1 MMEDSL
7 AEERYTVRKRWRLV
21 TVLLLTAVGI
31 LTLLAACGPDLS
43 NPPRLATATAQQ
55 ASAPTDTPEPVN
67 LPAPTATGEAAE
79 TAGGAASTAPATA
92 ENPTVTLWV
101 NKTSPQYEAALEE
114 MIAAFSA
121 EHEIHVELVTMA
133 PDQFPDLVQT
143 AAVSPTYPLP
153 DVMVLP
159 LEYSVGW
166 AEQGILDS
174 AAAQAIV
181 EELDPATFDRSALE
195 LVTVGG
201 QAVAVPSDGWQQLLI
216 YRSDW
221 FGERELEP
229 PIDYNTILTAAA
241 VISDRANL
249 IYSFNMPTE
258 SSLRA
263 TTRRFEQMAIANGCQ
278 LIDDKGEV
286 LILQP
291 ECQEALE
298 FYRFLC
304 NTYCPPGVQT
314 EVSALNAYLEGRAGM
329 IMASPGALVAIA
341 GLDEEYRPSCDACT
355 TPLYLAENTGIVTT
369 ISGRG
374 SQASP
379 ENFGQIAYLGI
390 TRAADRE
397 AARAFARFWFEEG
410 YLAWL
415 AVEPER
421 KVPMRRGTPAEPTRF
436 VDGWYELALAA
447 DGRTLADIYGDETA
461 DLLARDLVNVDRW
474 GYTQGAGT
482 LITTIYED
490 LTFSILLQEL
500 LSGYYDSARAAIE
513 GYKRLVELIPD
524 YEFYVDP
531 EATPES

>member
-1 MMEDSL
+1 MKEKLTTD
-7 AEERYTVRKRWRLV
+7 RKRERKGARLIA
-21 TVLLLTAVGI
+21 VLLVTAVGI

-55 ASAPTDTPEPVN
+55 ASAPTATPEPVN
-67 LPAPTATGEAAE
+67 LPAPTATGDASAVAPGAEA
-79 TAGGAASTAPATA
+79 ATA
-92 ENPTVTLWV
+92 EVVDANPTLTLWV

-121 EHEIHVELVTMA
+121 EHDIHVELVTMA

-166 AEQGILDS
+166 AEQGILDG
-174 AAAQAIV
+174 AAAAAIV
-181 EELDPATFDRSALE
+181 EELDPATFDQEALE
-195 LVTVGG
+195 LVTVNG
-201 QAVAVPSDGWQQLLI
+201 QAVAVPSEGWQQILI

-221 FGERELEP
+221 FAERELAP
-229 PIDYNTILTAAA
+229 PVDYNAILTAAA
-241 VISDRANL
+241 VISDQANL

-263 TTRRFEQMAIANGCQ
+263 TTRRFEQMAMANGCQ
-278 LIDDKGEV
+278 LIDDKGEL
-286 LILQP
+286 LILEP

-329 IMASPGALVAIA
+329 IMASPGALAAIA
-341 GLDEEYRPSCDACT
+341 GLDDEYRPSCDACT
-355 TPLYLAENTGIVTT
+355 TPAYLAANTGIVTT
-369 ISGRG
+369 IAGRG
-374 SQASP
+374 PQASP

-390 TRAADRE
+390 TRAADRD
-397 AARAFARFWFEEG
+397 AATAFARFWFDEG
-410 YLAWL
+410 YPAWL

-421 KVPMRRGTPAEPTRF
+421 KVPMRSGTPSDPGRF
-436 VDGWYELALAA
+436 SDQWYELPLAA

-474 GYTQGAGT
+474 GYTQGAGS

-500 LSGYYDSARAAIE
+500 LSGYYDSGRAAIE

-524 YEFYVDP
+524 YQYYVDP

>member
-1 MMEDSL
+1 MSPDRDVRY
-7 AEERYTVRKRWRLV
+7 ERVRPAARFAV
-21 TVLLLTAVGI
+21 VLLVTAVGV

-43 NPPRLATATAQQ
+43 NPPRLATATAQE
-55 ASAPTDTPEPVN
+55 SGAPTATPEPLN
-67 LPAPTATGEAAE
+67 LPAPTATGEAGVIGE
-79 TAGGAASTAPATA
+79 AAAATSEA
-92 ENPTVTLWV
+92 MEPNPTLTLWV
-101 NKTSPQYEAALEE
+101 NKTTPQYEAALEE
-114 MIAAFSA
+114 MIAAFSSDHA
-121 EHEIHVELVTMA
+121 INVELVTMA

-159 LEYSVGW
+159 LEYSIGW
-166 AEQGILDS
+166 AEEGILD
-174 AAAQAIV
+174 APAAQAIV
-181 EELDPATFDRSALE
+181 EELGPETFDQDALG
-195 LVTVGG
+195 LVTVDG
-201 QAVAVPSDGWQQLLI
+201 QAVAVPSDGWQQVFL

-221 FGERELEP
+221 FEERGLAP
-229 PIDYNTILTAAA
+229 PVDYSTILTAAA
-241 VISDRANL
+241 VISDQANL
-249 IYSFNMPTE
+249 IYSYNMPTE

-278 LIDDKGEV
+278 LIDDKGEL
-286 LILQP
+286 LILEA

-314 EVSALNAYLEGRAGM
+314 EVSTLNAYLEGRAGM

-341 GLDEEYRPSCDACT
+341 GLDEEYRPSCEACT
-355 TPLYLAENTGIVTT
+355 TAGYLAENTGVVTT

-374 SQASP
+374 PEASP
-379 ENFGQIAYLGI
+379 ENFGQMAYLGI

-397 AARAFARFWFEEG
+397 AAEAFARFWFNEG
-410 YLAWL
+410 YLEWL

-421 KVPMRRGTPAEPTRF
+421 KVPMRRGTAAEPTRF
-436 VDGWYELALAA
+436 IDSWYGLPLAA
-447 DGRTLADIYGDETA
+447 DGRTLSDIYGEETA
-461 DLLARDLVNVDRW
+461 DLLARDVVNVDRW

-482 LITTIYED
+482 LITTIYEN

-500 LSGYYDSARAAIE
+500 LSGYYDSSRAAIE

-524 YEFYVDP
+524 YEYYVDP